1 MEVENGPEEAVTE
14 TAPEMEEGDWICEKC
29 NNHNFPWQAN
39 CKVCEAPITGGGDM
53 EATGG
58 GGMETR
64 GGGGMKAS
72 ASITIFKYGVITALG
87 VIPASIV
94 MFFGVF
100 IGSSIANLGMSQ
112 TISGAG
118 QSGSIVTFI
127 IGTLIMLLV
136 AVICQLQM
144 ITFPIAYAIADSRDD
159 GWRMD
164 YLDTWK
170 TAFEVIFKAL
180 PGIGGSI
187 AVLVLGL
194 VITQAG
200 GGAESLNMIGLGFLV
215 SFTGVVMLWLMM
227 IGMIPYMVRKL
238 SMM

>member
-14 TAPEMEEGDWICEKC
+14 TAPEMKEGDWICEKC
-29 NNHNFPWQAN
+29 SNHNFPWQAN

-53 EATGG
+53 AATGG
-58 GGMETR
+58 GGME
-64 GGGGMKAS
+64 AS
-72 ASITIFKYGVITALG
+72 ASRTILKYGVITVIG

-94 MFFGVF
+94 LFFGVF
-100 IGSSIANLGMSQ
+100 IGSGIADLGVGQ

-127 IGTLIMLLV
+127 IGVLIMLVV

-170 TAFEVIFKAL
+170 TAFEVIFEAL
-180 PGIGGSI
+180 PGLGGSF
-187 AVLVLGL
+187 VVVVLGL
-194 VITQAG
+194 VIASPSMTG
-200 GGAESLNMIGLGFLV
+200 LIGRGLIV
-215 SFTGVVMLWLMM
+215 SFTGVVWLWLMV
-227 IGMIPYMVRKL
+227 IGMVPYIVRKL

>member
-1 MEVENGPEEAVTE
+1 
-14 TAPEMEEGDWICEKC
+14 
-29 NNHNFPWQAN
+29 
-39 CKVCEAPITGGGDM
+39 M

-58 GGMETR
+58 GGME
-64 GGGGMKAS
+64 AS
-72 ASITIFKYGVITALG
+72 ASRTILKYGVITVIG

-180 PGIGGSI
+180 PGLGGGF
-187 AVLVLGL
+187 VVFVLGL
-194 VITQAG
+194 VIASPAMMG
-200 GGAESLNMIGLGFLV
+200 LIGLGLIV
-215 SFTGVVMLWLMM
+215 SFTGAVWLWLMV

>member
-1 MEVENGPEEAVTE
+1 
-14 TAPEMEEGDWICEKC
+14 
-29 NNHNFPWQAN
+29 
-39 CKVCEAPITGGGDM
+39 M

-64 GGGGMKAS
+64 GGGGMEAS
-72 ASITIFKYGVITALG
+72 ASRTILKYGVITVIG

-94 MFFGVF
+94 MFFGVS
-100 IGSSIANLGMSQ
+100 IGSGIADLGVGQ

-127 IGTLIMLLV
+127 IGVLIMLVV

-170 TAFEVIFKAL
+170 TAFEVIFEAL
-180 PGIGGSI
+180 PGLGGSF
-187 AVLVLGL
+187 VVVVLGL
-194 VITQAG
+194 VIASPSMMG
-200 GGAESLNMIGLGFLV
+200 LIGLGLIV
-215 SFTGVVMLWLMM
+215 SFTGVVWLWLMV
-227 IGMIPYMVRKL
+227 IGMVPYIVRKL

>member
-58 GGMETR
+58 GGME
-64 GGGGMKAS
+64 AS
-72 ASITIFKYGVITALG
+72 ASRTILKYGVITVIG

-100 IGSSIANLGMSQ
+100 IGSGIANLGMSQ

-127 IGTLIMLLV
+127 VTFIIGTLIMLVV

-144 ITFPIAYAIADSRDD
+144 ITFPIA
-159 GWRMD
+159 
-164 YLDTWK
+164 
-170 TAFEVIFKAL
+170 
-180 PGIGGSI
+180 
-187 AVLVLGL
+187 
-194 VITQAG
+194 
-200 GGAESLNMIGLGFLV
+200 
-215 SFTGVVMLWLMM
+215 
-227 IGMIPYMVRKL
+227 
-238 SMM
+238 

>member
-14 TAPEMEEGDWICEKC
+14 TAPEMKEGDWICEKC
-29 NNHNFPWQAN
+29 SNHNFPWQAN

-58 GGMETR
+58 GGME
-64 GGGGMKAS
+64 AS
-72 ASITIFKYGVITALG
+72 ASRTILKYGVITVIG

-100 IGSSIANLGMSQ
+100 IGSGIANLGMSQ

-127 IGTLIMLLV
+127 IGVLIMLVV

-170 TAFEVIFKAL
+170 TAFEVIFEAL
-180 PGIGGSI
+180 PGLGGSF
-187 AVLVLGL
+187 VVVVLGL
-194 VITQAG
+194 VIASPSMTG
-200 GGAESLNMIGLGFLV
+200 LIGLGLIV
-215 SFTGVVMLWLMM
+215 SFTGVVWLWLMV
-227 IGMIPYMVRKL
+227 IGMVPYIVRKL

>member
-14 TAPEMEEGDWICEKC
+14 TAPEMKEGDWICEKC
-29 NNHNFPWQAN
+29 SNHNFPWQAN

-58 GGMETR
+58 GGME
-64 GGGGMKAS
+64 AS
-72 ASITIFKYGVITALG
+72 ASRTILKYGVITVIG

-100 IGSSIANLGMSQ
+100 IGAGIADLGVGQ

-127 IGTLIMLLV
+127 IGVLIMLVV

-170 TAFEVIFKAL
+170 TAFEVIFEAL
-180 PGIGGSI
+180 PGLGGSF
-187 AVLVLGL
+187 VVVVLGL
-194 VITQAG
+194 VIASPSMTG
-200 GGAESLNMIGLGFLV
+200 LIGLGLIV
-215 SFTGVVMLWLMM
+215 SFTGVVWLWLMV
-227 IGMIPYMVRKL
+227 IGMVPYIVRKL

>member
-14 TAPEMEEGDWICEKC
+14 TAPEMKEGDWICEKC
-29 NNHNFPWQAN
+29 NNHNFPWQDN

-94 MFFGVF
+94 MFVGFL
-100 IGSSIANLGMSQ
+100 IGSSIAETAMDEGVA
-112 TISGAG
+112 I
-118 QSGSIVTFI
+118 GSIVTSI
-127 IGTLIMLLV
+127 IGLLIMLFV

>member
-58 GGMETR
+58 GDMEAT
-64 GGGGMKAS
+64 GGGGMEAS
-72 ASITIFKYGVITALG
+72 ASRTILKYGVITVIG

-100 IGSSIANLGMSQ
+100 IGSGIANLGMSQ

-127 IGTLIMLLV
+127 VTFIIGTLIMLVV

-180 PGIGGSI
+180 PGLGGGF
-187 AVLVLGL
+187 VVFVLGL
-194 VITQAG
+194 VIASPAMMG
-200 GGAESLNMIGLGFLV
+200 LIGLGLIV
-215 SFTGVVMLWLMM
+215 SFTGAVWLWLMV

>member
-14 TAPEMEEGDWICEKC
+14 TAPEMKEGDWICEKC
-29 NNHNFPWQAN
+29 SNHNFPWQAN

-58 GGMETR
+58 GGME
-64 GGGGMKAS
+64 AS
-72 ASITIFKYGVITALG
+72 ASRTILKYGVITVIG

-100 IGSSIANLGMSQ
+100 IGSGIADLGVGQ

-127 IGTLIMLLV
+127 IGVLIMLVV

-170 TAFEVIFKAL
+170 TAFEVIFEAL
-180 PGIGGSI
+180 PGLGGSF
-187 AVLVLGL
+187 VVVVLGL
-194 VITQAG
+194 VIASPSMTG
-200 GGAESLNMIGLGFLV
+200 LIGLGLIV
-215 SFTGVVMLWLMM
+215 SFTGVVWLWLMV
-227 IGMIPYMVRKL
+227 IGMVPYIVRKL

>member
-14 TAPEMEEGDWICEKC
+14 TAPEMKEGDWICEKC
-29 NNHNFPWQAN
+29 SNHNFPWQAN

-58 GGMETR
+58 GGME
-64 GGGGMKAS
+64 AS
-72 ASITIFKYGVITALG
+72 ASRTILKYGVITVIG

-100 IGSSIANLGMSQ
+100 IGSGIADLGVGQ

-127 IGTLIMLLV
+127 IGVLIMLVV

-180 PGIGGSI
+180 PGLGGGF
-187 AVLVLGL
+187 VVFVLGL
-194 VITQAG
+194 VIASPAMMG
-200 GGAESLNMIGLGFLV
+200 LIGLGLIV
-215 SFTGVVMLWLMM
+215 SFTGAVWLWLMV
-227 IGMIPYMVRKL
+227 IGMVPYIVRKL

>member
-14 TAPEMEEGDWICEKC
+14 TAPEMKEGDWICEKC
-29 NNHNFPWQAN
+29 SNHNFPWQAN

-58 GGMETR
+58 GGME
-64 GGGGMKAS
+64 AS
-72 ASITIFKYGVITALG
+72 ASRTILKYGVITVIG

-94 MFFGVF
+94 MFFGVS
-100 IGSSIANLGMSQ
+100 IGSGIADLGVGQ

-127 IGTLIMLLV
+127 IGVLIMLVV

-170 TAFEVIFKAL
+170 TAFEVIFEAL
-180 PGIGGSI
+180 PGLGGSF
-187 AVLVLGL
+187 VVVVLGL
-194 VITQAG
+194 VIASPSMTG
-200 GGAESLNMIGLGFLV
+200 LIGLGLIV
-215 SFTGVVMLWLMM
+215 SFTGVVWLWLMV
-227 IGMIPYMVRKL
+227 IGMVPYIVRKL